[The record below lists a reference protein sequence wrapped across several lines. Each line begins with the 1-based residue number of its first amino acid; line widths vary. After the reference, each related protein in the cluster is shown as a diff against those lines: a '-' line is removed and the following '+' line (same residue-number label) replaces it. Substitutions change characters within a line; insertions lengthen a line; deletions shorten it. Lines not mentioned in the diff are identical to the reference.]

1 MSTPTPVDPQEAAQR
16 LFAMLNS
23 VSGFEELEIRG
34 VMQGL
39 ISPSPHENCFL
50 GIYLRA
56 MTHFE
61 SLKKLDSSMHFQA
74 ISMVTRSLFEL
85 AVDIALLD
93 VIPHSCIKMLSFSEV
108 EKLRCARKIVE
119 FKSKNPNSGVDE
131 TVYASFIA
139 AEGERIDDIKK
150 GLWPGMDSVGHWSGK
165 KLPKRVECLGE
176 PYKEIYQVQYPRLSW
191 YVHSGLTGVMG
202 LKKDTFVAM
211 CGVAFKSSVDSFEII
226 LLRLIDEF
234 KLEKPNEKI
243 KDKLKAAKLTYYDKQ
258 TGRRLKFLTNNFTL
272 PPLTIAQVYKKR
284 WEVELFFRWVKMHL
298 RIKAFYGTSENAV
311 KT

>member
-1 MSTPTPVDPQEAAQR
+1 MPTVDPQEGVQQ
-16 LFAMLNS
+16 LFAMLKS
-23 VSGFEELEIRG
+23 VSEFDEVEIRG

-61 SLKKLDSSMHFQA
+61 SLKKLDSSKHFQA
-74 ISMVTRSLFEL
+74 ISMLTRTLFEL

-93 VIPHSCIKMLSFSEV
+93 VIPDSCLKMLSFSEV
-108 EKLRCARKIVE
+108 ERLRCARKIVE
-119 FKSKNPNSGVDE
+119 FKTLNPNSGVDE
-131 TVYASFIA
+131 SVYASYIA
-139 AEGERIDDIKK
+139 AEGQRIDDIKK
-150 GLWPGMDSVGHWSGK
+150 GLWPGMDRVEHWSGK
-165 KLPKRVECLGE
+165 KLLKRVECLGE

-226 LLRLIDEF
+226 LLRVIKEF
-234 KLEKPNEKI
+234 RLEKGNEKI
-243 KDKLKAAKLTYYDKQ
+243 KDKLKAAKLVP
-258 TGRRLKFLTNNFTL
+258 FTNSQEE
-272 PPLTIAQVYKKR
+272 AEK
-284 WEVELFFRWVKMHL
+284 FFRQ
-298 RIKAFYGTSENAV
+298 IIQ
-311 KT
+311 